1 MRRSDWRR
9 LCRPVEDEGMAQL
22 GRSSVSIAD
31 LVKAGL
37 LRSGERLVFRKGDQH
52 AEVTG
57 SGTIRY
63 QGKDYTSPSTAA
75 KAAAGGTST
84 NGWIAWSV
92 SQGDTL
98 ADLRDRHGKT

>member
-1 MRRSDWRR
+1 M
-9 LCRPVEDEGMAQL
+9 PQL
-22 GRSSVSIAD
+22 GRSSVSVAD

-37 LRSGERLVFRKGDQH
+37 LRSGQRLTFRKGDLH

-63 QGKDYTSPSTAA
+63 AGTEYTSPSSAA

-84 NGWIAWSV
+84 NGWVAWSV
-92 SQGDTL
+92 TDGSGETL
-98 ADLRDRHGKT
+98 ASLRDRHSKQ